1 MALTKDLFVLMFQFY
16 QILYHH
22 DYGTVPE
29 IQFEP
34 RSQSEGV
41 FAVPVGERY
50 QNFKANIE
58 SSERA
63 LSEQTEK
70 NLLNSDISVET
81 GNTEKEVEE
90 YTTEDEQCI
99 RSEALTMVAEANRL
113 SLSEEDNL
121 VDAILNEHEEV
132 LLLARTFKGEI
143 RP

>member
-1 MALTKDLFVLMFQFY
+1 MALTKDLFVLMFKFY
-16 QILYHH
+16 QILYHY
-22 DYGTVPE
+22 DYGNIPE
-29 IQFEP
+29 IQVEL
-34 RSQSEGV
+34 RLQREGV

-50 QNFKANIE
+50 QNFSAKIE

-70 NLLNSDISVET
+70 NLLNSDISVDT
-81 GNTEKEVEE
+81 GNTEKEGEE
-90 YTTEDEQCI
+90 STTEDEQCI
-99 RSEALTMVAEANRL
+99 RSEALAMVAEANRL

-143 RP
+143 HL